1 MTAPEPTM
9 RILKYIFIVSILL
22 FIFVTIQVPS
32 RVTRP
37 PQQPIELILILLALL
52 NLAMG
57 LNARRLFARL
67 GLANAKRG
75 AQSTPLNQWFTANIW
90 ALAMIESCAL
100 FAVVLHMLGSSAK
113 MVALLFG
120 CSLLGLIIWSP
131 GTPPTLNDPGG
142 ISL

>member
-32 RVTRP
+32 RATRP

-75 AQSTPLNQWFTANIW
+75 AQSTPLKGPQGEPESTSFRCGITSRWD
-90 ALAMIESCAL
+90 ALSPSRGAL
-100 FAVVLHMLGSSAK
+100 CTSGRARCGVTFLKRG
-113 MVALLFG
+113 
-120 CSLLGLIIWSP
+120 
-131 GTPPTLNDPGG
+131 
-142 ISL
+142 

>member
-75 AQSTPLNQWFTANIW
+75 
-90 ALAMIESCAL
+90 MIRN
-100 FAVVLHMLGSSAK
+100 VTHG
-113 MVALLFG
+113 
-120 CSLLGLIIWSP
+120 
-131 GTPPTLNDPGG
+131 
-142 ISL
+142 